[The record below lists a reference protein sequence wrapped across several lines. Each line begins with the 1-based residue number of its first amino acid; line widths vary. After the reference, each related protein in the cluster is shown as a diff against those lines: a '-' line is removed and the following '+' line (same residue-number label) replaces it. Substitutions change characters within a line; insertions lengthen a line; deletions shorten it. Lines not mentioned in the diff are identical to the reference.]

1 MTTSATVGCAFWDEH
16 YHISED
22 PSFWMAHPVC
32 RKAINQRVSGT
43 DDTYP
48 LDYLYAAVGSPRFGK
63 ALSLGCGTGRLE
75 RSMARLGI
83 AAEIHAV
90 DGSRVSIE
98 LATAKAAEEGLTSI
112 HYRQAD
118 LNQLRLPRRCY
129 DAVVF
134 HQSLHHVSSVEK
146 LLGRVVLSLKPDGFL
161 FLDEWTGPSR
171 SEWHVRKLV
180 SAQASFAAVP
190 QEWRRWPECRPPIE
204 AEDPSEAVRSSA
216 ILPTVHRL
224 FSVLRERS
232 YGGQLV
238 ALLLP
243 QIARE
248 NVSDTDLDQ
257 LLTTWLRAEDQELTA
272 DGAAGV
278 YTAVVAR
285 PRSGL
290 GLFWGSAV
298 NLGVRAL
305 LAFHYRVLPRFTGR
319 TQEPPV

>member
-1 MTTSATVGCAFWDEH
+1 
-16 YHISED
+16 
-22 PSFWMAHPVC
+22 MAHPIC

-43 DDTYP
+43 AETYP
-48 LDYLYAAVGSPRFGK
+48 LDHLYEAIGSPRFDK

-83 AAEIHAV
+83 AAEIDAV

-98 LATAKAAEEGLTSI
+98 LAREKAAKEGLTGI

-146 LLGRVVLSLKPDGFL
+146 LLGRVVLSLKSDGLL

-171 SEWHVRKLV
+171 SEWDVSKLAR
-180 SAQASFAAVP
+180 AQAAFAAVP
-190 QEWRRWPECRPPIE
+190 PEWRKWSECRPPIE
-204 AEDPSEAVRSSA
+204 VDDPSEAVRSSA

-248 NVSDTDLDQ
+248 NVPDTDLDQ
-257 LLTTWLRAEDQELTA
+257 LMTTWLRAEDQELTRN
-272 DGAAGV
+272 GASGV
-278 YTAVVAR
+278 YTALVAR
-285 PRSGL
+285 PRSGF
-290 GLFWGSAV
+290 GLYVALAV
-298 NLGVRAL
+298 NLGVRAQL
-305 LAFHYRVLPRFTGR
+305 TFRYRVLPRLN
-319 TQEPPV
+319 PPTH